1 VHDEAPVPFAAT
13 RPTMTALAHKR
24 DLILQR
30 ELAFAN
36 AIGTSVLDK
45 PKVSFWMVLIPILF
59 VYFIYRMQT
68 FKSGRIK
75 FDEEFMTT
83 RRRAMDAALG
93 AVETNGLP
101 DIDALAR
108 SSGLP
113 EALHEPY
120 AAWMEALVG
129 HYMELLA
136 AAGDSFESLVRAAY
150 HDRNGYL
157 LALNRLTTVEKA
169 FYQALK
175 PHLGAAEG
183 AADIIETIEAQSQQ
197 LRRELAQQ
205 VFR

>member
-1 VHDEAPVPFAAT
+1 
-13 RPTMTALAHKR
+13 MTALVHKK

-36 AIGTSVLDK
+36 AIGASVLDK

-59 VYFIYRMQT
+59 LYFIYRMQT

-75 FDEEFMTT
+75 FDEDFMAP
-83 RRRAMDAALG
+83 RRRAMDAALV
-93 AVETNGLP
+93 AVEAKGPP

-108 SSGLP
+108 NSGLP

-120 AAWMEALVG
+120 AAWMDAQVG
-129 HYMELLA
+129 HYMELLTGD
-136 AAGDSFESLVRAAY
+136 GDSFESLVRAAY
-150 HDRNGYL
+150 RDRNSYL

-169 FYQALK
+169 YYKALK
-175 PHLGAAEG
+175 PHLPASED
-183 AADIIETIEAQSQQ
+183 AADIIAAIETRSQQ
-197 LRRELAQQ
+197 LRREWADQ

>member
-1 VHDEAPVPFAAT
+1 
-13 RPTMTALAHKR
+13 MTALAHKK

-68 FKSGRIK
+68 FKNGRIK
-75 FDEEFMTT
+75 FDEEFMTN
-83 RRRAMDAALG
+83 RRRAMDAALV
-93 AVETNGLP
+93 AVETRCRP
-101 DIDALAR
+101 DIAALTG

-120 AAWMEALVG
+120 ATWMKALVE

-136 AAGDSFESLVRAAY
+136 ADGHSFESLVRSAY
-150 HDRNGYL
+150 RDRSSYL
-157 LALNRLTTVEKA
+157 LALNRLTTVEKEY
-169 FYQALK
+169 YQALK
-175 PHLGAAEG
+175 PHLEAAEG
-183 AADIIETIEAQSQQ
+183 AADIIATIEAQSQQ
-197 LRRELAQQ
+197 LRRELVEQ

>member
-1 VHDEAPVPFAAT
+1 
-13 RPTMTALAHKR
+13 MTALAHKK

-36 AIGTSVLDK
+36 AIGASVLDK

-75 FDEEFMTT
+75 FDEEFMTN
-83 RRRAMDAALG
+83 RRRAMDAALV
-93 AVETNGLP
+93 AVETRCRP
-101 DIDALAR
+101 DIAALAR

-120 AAWMEALVG
+120 ATWMKALVEY
-129 HYMELLA
+129 YMELLA
-136 AAGDSFESLVRAAY
+136 ADGHSFESLVQAAY
-150 HDRNGYL
+150 RDRNSYL
-157 LALNRLTTVEKA
+157 LALNRLTTVEKE
-169 FYQALK
+169 YYKALK
-175 PHLGAAEG
+175 PHLEAAEG
-183 AADIIETIEAQSQQ
+183 AADIIATIEAQSQQ
-197 LRRELAQQ
+197 LRRELVEQ

>member
-1 VHDEAPVPFAAT
+1 
-13 RPTMTALAHKR
+13 MTALAHKK

-68 FKSGRIK
+68 FKNGRIK
-75 FDEEFMTT
+75 FDEEFMTN
-83 RRRAMDAALG
+83 RRRAMDAAMV
-93 AVETNGLP
+93 AVETKGRP

-120 AAWMEALVG
+120 ATWMKALVE

-136 AAGDSFESLVRAAY
+136 ADGHSFESLVRSAY
-150 HDRNGYL
+150 RDRSSYL
-157 LALNRLTTVEKA
+157 LALNRLTTVEKEY
-169 FYQALK
+169 YQALK
-175 PHLGAAEG
+175 PHLEAAEG
-183 AADIIETIEAQSQQ
+183 AADIIATIEAQSQH
-197 LRRELAQQ
+197 LRRELVDQI
-205 VFR
+205 FR

>member
-1 VHDEAPVPFAAT
+1 
-13 RPTMTALAHKR
+13 MTALAHKK

-68 FKSGRIK
+68 FKNGRIK
-75 FDEEFMTT
+75 FDEEFMTN
-83 RRRAMDAALG
+83 RRRAMDAALV
-93 AVETNGLP
+93 AVETRCRP
-101 DIDALAR
+101 DIAALTR

-120 AAWMEALVG
+120 ATWMKALVE

-136 AAGDSFESLVRAAY
+136 ADGHSFESLVRSAY
-150 HDRNGYL
+150 RDRSSYL
-157 LALNRLTTVEKA
+157 LALNRLTTVEKEY
-169 FYQALK
+169 YQALK
-175 PHLGAAEG
+175 PHLEAAEG
-183 AADIIETIEAQSQQ
+183 AADIIATIEAQSQH
-197 LRRELAQQ
+197 LRRELVDQI
-205 VFR
+205 FR